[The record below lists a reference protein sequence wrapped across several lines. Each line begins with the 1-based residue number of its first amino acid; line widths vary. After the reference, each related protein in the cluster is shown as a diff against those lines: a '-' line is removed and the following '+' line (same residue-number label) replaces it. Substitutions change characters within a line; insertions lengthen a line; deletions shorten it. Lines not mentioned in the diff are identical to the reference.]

1 MVMPPVMPLRRTHLS
16 KPLECPDSN
25 TRYGPGHWERVLY
38 ASLLRAGRF
47 VRPAFLSVA
56 AAIIALVLGFAI
68 FHTGDSRA
76 DVPRGSEDGAR
87 SYYKSL
93 ATTLG
98 FSTPDGIFQT
108 TLDDVASYL
117 GYGGIQGIDLQNL
130 PPEVLM
136 DPNRLLA
143 PCPPDE
149 AANNCPNTLR
159 NLDALRRTLGAASIQ
174 PDDIL
179 AIRFFAPK
187 IMNIKLPE
195 DTRPLGWRK
204 LVRLRARPGSAA
216 QMHNIASGIILF
228 NIFTDR
234 NATPFSP
241 RDESVNTQVMLV
253 TELSRVPRPNQD
265 GPDTLYWLDYDKL
278 SKGGR
283 LAFAL
288 EASFDANELD
298 ANEGVQPY
306 FVPDGCVACHGN
318 NETRSMVNYL
328 DTDHWY
334 DRLDNDFPEVKRRG
348 LALVFDARTNDTT
361 APAYA
366 SAFDVIR
373 RFNEEADA
381 QAHVAQPRHDE
392 VLASQKWLELHA
404 SSHEHFPPIKRAIGP
419 APQWSPAEADVLSTL
434 NQYCFRCHGT
444 VKFSVFNRQSVQ
456 DRRPNIKERI
466 KADAVIGDRMPPDR
480 DLPDGDRTFLNDH
493 LP

>member
-1 MVMPPVMPLRRTHLS
+1 MPG
-16 KPLECPDSN
+16 LEQRCL
-25 TRYGPGHWERVLY
+25 RYGPGHWDRVLY
-38 ASLLRAGRF
+38 ASLQQAGRF
-47 VRPAFLSVA
+47 VRRAFLPIA
-56 AAIIALVLGFAI
+56 AAIIALFLGFAI
-68 FHTGDSRA
+68 FQTDDSRA
-76 DVPRGSEDGAR
+76 DVPRGDKKSAE
-87 SYYKSL
+87 SYYRSL

-98 FSTPDGIFQT
+98 FSTSHGIFQT
-108 TLDDVASYL
+108 TLNDVASYL
-117 GYGGIQGIDLQNL
+117 GYRGIQGIDLQNL

-136 DPNRLLA
+136 DPKRLLA

-159 NLDALRRTLGAASIQ
+159 NRRALRRTLGAAPLQ

-187 IMNIKLPE
+187 IMNIKQPE
-195 DTRPLGWRK
+195 STRLLGWRK

-228 NIFTDR
+228 NIFTKPD
-234 NATPFSP
+234 ATPFSLG
-241 RDESVNTQVMLV
+241 DESVNTQVMLV
-253 TELSRVPRPNQD
+253 TELSRVRKPNRE
-265 GPDTLYWLDYDKL
+265 GPDTIYWLDYDRL

-306 FVPDGCVACHGN
+306 FVPNGCVACHGN
-318 NETRSMVNYL
+318 NDTRSMVNYL

-334 DRLDNDFPEVKRRG
+334 DRLENDFPEVKRRG
-348 LALVFDARTNDTT
+348 LPLVFDAQTNDPT
-361 APAYA
+361 APAYRR
-366 SAFDVIR
+366 AFDVIR

-381 QAHVAQPRHDE
+381 QAHAAQPRHDE

-404 SSHEHFPPIKRAIGP
+404 SSHEHFSPVERAIGP
-419 APQWSPAEADVLSTL
+419 APRWSPAEADVLSEL

-456 DRRPNIKERI
+456 DRRAPIKERI
-466 KADAVIGDRMPPDR
+466 KPDAVTGDRMPPDR
-480 DLPDGDRTFLNDH
+480 PLPDDVRTFLRDH